1 MESIVYILLI
11 IRHRKGQSI
20 WEHSGYDRELIQKF
34 LRYGVP
40 SGLHYFVDNSG
51 FTAFLMIIGS
61 LSQSD
66 LAATNLAFAVNA
78 LIFVPLLGFGTAIQ
92 TLVGHHIGAE
102 RVREASRTVRNAFSL
117 APRGLAEQA

>member
-1 MESIVYILLI
+1 MVFRAAALLCGQFRI
-11 IRHRKGQSI
+11 HR
-20 WEHSGYDRELIQKF
+20 
-34 LRYGVP
+34 V
-40 SGLHYFVDNSG
+40 
-51 FTAFLMIIGS
+51 LMIIGS

-102 RVREASRTVRNAFSL
+102 RVREASRTVRNAFL
-117 APRGLAEQA
+117 LGTAWTGEQA